1 MRRHDLA
8 TIRPG
13 APVQIQCNKMAQD
26 PEAIVQDWISGGLPL
41 VIARQSGY
49 QSGKTAHIAM
59 GLTLPPKE
67 GSLRIGCLLH
77 SDDIL
82 QVCPPTPL
90 LACIPSLPLKL
101 VMPLLALA
109 QDLQSI
115 GIEALVYGSL
125 AWQTISGLEYLHA
138 ESDID
143 LLCEVGTPA
152 QLPELIAMLKKT
164 SSTLVRRL
172 DGEIRFP
179 DGSAVAWLELANAL
193 NNPTAE
199 LLIKGDTDVRMVH
212 VSHLDNFFREKT
224 DAR

>member
-13 APVQIQCNKMAQD
+13 APVQIQCNEMVQD
-26 PEAIVQDWISGGLPL
+26 AEAIVQDWISGGLPL

-49 QSGKTAHIAM
+49 QNGKTAQIAM
-59 GLTLPPKE
+59 GLTLPPKD

-77 SDDIL
+77 TDDIL

-90 LACIPSLPLKL
+90 LACIPSLPLRL

-115 GIEALVYGSL
+115 GIEALVYGSI

-143 LLCEVGTPA
+143 LLSEVDTPE
-152 QLPELIAMLKKT
+152 QLHDLIAILKKN
-164 SSTLVRRL
+164 SALLNNRL

-179 DGSAVAWLELANAL
+179 DGSAVAWLELATAL
-193 NNPTAE
+193 NDSTAE
-199 LLIKGDTDVRMVH
+199 LLVKGDTDVRMVR

>member
-13 APVQIQCNKMAQD
+13 APVQIQCNEMVQD
-26 PEAIVQDWISGGLPL
+26 AEAIVQDWISGGLPL
-41 VIARQSGY
+41 VIARQSSC
-49 QSGKTAHIAM
+49 QSGKTVQIAM

-90 LACIPSLPLKL
+90 LACISSLPLKL

-143 LLCEVGTPA
+143 LLSEVDTPE
-152 QLPELIAMLKKT
+152 QLHDLIAMLKKN
-164 SSTLVRRL
+164 SAPLNNRL

-179 DGSAVAWLELANAL
+179 DGSAVAWIELANAFDH
-193 NNPTAE
+193 PTAE
-199 LLIKGDTDVRMVH
+199 LLVKGDTDVRMVR
-212 VSHLDNFFREKT
+212 VSHLDDFFREKT

>member
-13 APVQIQCNKMAQD
+13 APVQIGCNETAQNA
-26 PEAIVQDWISGGLPL
+26 EASVRDWIAGGLPL
-41 VIARQSGY
+41 VVARQSGGPNGGTN
-49 QSGKTAHIAM
+49 QIAM
-59 GLTLPPKE
+59 GLTLPPNE
-67 GSLRIGCLLH
+67 GSLRIGCTLH
-77 SDDIL
+77 VDDIL

-109 QDLQSI
+109 QDLQAI
-115 GIEALVYGSL
+115 GVEALVYGSL
-125 AWQTISGLEYLHA
+125 AWQAISGLDYLHPG
-138 ESDID
+138 SDID
-143 LLCEVGTPA
+143 LLCEVDTLG
-152 QLPELIAMLKKT
+152 QLHELIVILKKH
-164 SSTLVRRL
+164 SPTLDHRL

-193 NNPTAE
+193 QDPAAE
-199 LLIKGDTDVRMVH
+199 LLIKENADVRLVR
-212 VSHLDNFFREKT
+212 VSDLDDCFRSKT

>member
-13 APVQIQCNKMAQD
+13 ASFRIECNDVAQD
-26 PEAIVQDWISGGLPL
+26 AEASVRDWIAGGLPL
-41 VIARQSGY
+41 VVARQSRG
-49 QSGKTAHIAM
+49 QSGGTDQIAM
-59 GLTLPPKE
+59 GLTLPPNE

-193 NNPTAE
+193 HDPAAE
-199 LLIKGDTDVRMVH
+199 LLIKGDAAVRMVR
-212 VSHLDNFFREKT
+212 VGDLDDFLQGET
-224 DAR
+224 DAC